1 LLSWT
6 CLLKLKLQKSLS
18 GAESTQPAGRMYVSH
33 LKTFFNKTA
42 HLSGP
47 PTEIELSDNLLSA
60 EMLGTYHT
68 RLE

>member
-1 LLSWT
+1 MDLFAEI
-6 CLLKLKLQKSLS
+6 KIAQSLC
-18 GAESTQPAGRMYVSH
+18 GAESTHPAGHMYVSH

-47 PTEIELSDNLLSA
+47 PTETELSDTLLSA
-60 EMLGTYHT
+60 EMLGTFHT